1 MGFQLTS
8 QSLVCRVRTRLCALP
23 LERVI
28 ETLRPLPIEPLSG
41 APPFVCGVSI
51 IRGEPLPVVDAGLVL
66 GAGRARATRLVTL
79 KLDGAR
85 GAALAVDAVIGV
97 RAFERSALS
106 ELPPLLREAA
116 AETVVALGSLDRELL
131 LLLESGRLVPEAVF
145 ASIDQRRGQA

>member
-51 IRGEPLPVVDAGLVL
+51 IRGEPLPVVDAGLLL
-66 GAGRARATRLVTL
+66 GGGQARATRLVTL
-79 KLDGAR
+79 RLGAR
-85 GAALAVDAVIGV
+85 AVALAVDAVLGV
-97 RAFERSALS
+97 RAFERSALR

-116 AETVVALGSLDRELL
+116 ADTVAALDSLDRELL

-145 ASIDQRRGQA
+145 A

>member
-1 MGFQLTS
+1 MGFQLTN

-28 ETLRPLPIEPLSG
+28 ETLRPLPIEPLNG

-51 IRGEPLPVVDAGLVL
+51 IRGEPLPVVDAGLLL
-66 GAGRARATRLVTL
+66 GGGQARATRLVTL
-79 KLDGAR
+79 RLGAR
-85 GAALAVDAVIGV
+85 AVALAVDAVLGV
-97 RAFERSALS
+97 RAFEQSALR

-116 AETVVALGSLDRELL
+116 ADTVAALGSVDRELL

-145 ASIDQRRGQA
+145 AAVEQRRGQA

>member
-1 MGFQLTS
+1 
-8 QSLVCRVRTRLCALP
+8 VRTRLCALP

-51 IRGEPLPVVDAGLVL
+51 VRGEPLPVVDAGLLL
-66 GAGRARATRLVTL
+66 GGGQARATRLVTL
-79 KLDGAR
+79 RLGAR
-85 GAALAVDAVIGV
+85 AVALAVDSVIGV
-97 RAFERSALS
+97 RAFERSALR

-116 AETVVALGSLDRELL
+116 ADTVAALGSLDRELL

-145 ASIDQRRGQA
+145 AAVEQRRGQA